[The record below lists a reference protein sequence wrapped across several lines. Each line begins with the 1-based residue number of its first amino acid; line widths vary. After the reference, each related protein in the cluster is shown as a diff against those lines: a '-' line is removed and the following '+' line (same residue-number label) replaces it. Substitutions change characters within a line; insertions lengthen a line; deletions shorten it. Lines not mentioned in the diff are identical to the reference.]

1 MFKKVEGAM
10 NMMKRVMQDIKKRTK
25 WHLKRWKI
33 QYLKGKIHWKGLF
46 ISLNT
51 AEISDHQYI
60 KPERIQK
67 QR

>member
-33 QYLKGKIHWKGLF
+33 QYLKWKVHWKGLF
-46 ISLNT
+46 ISLNA
-51 AEISDHQYI
+51 AEISDRQYI
-60 KPERIQK
+60 KPESIQK